1 MRMNR
6 PFGAVLTAM
15 VTPMHPDGSIDFDAA
30 QRLATFLVD
39 NGSDGLVVSGTT
51 GESPTTHSPEK
62 VDLIRAV
69 KDVVGSRAQIVAG
82 AGSNDTAHAVRM
94 AEQAAEAG
102 ADGLL
107 SVTPYYS
114 KPSQR
119 GVVAHFRAIAAA
131 TDLPVMLYDIPGR
144 TGIPIGDDAIDT
156 LAHVDTIVAVKD
168 ATGNVAQAK
177 DRILRTGLAWYSGDD
192 HLTLDFIRVGASG
205 VVSVASH
212 VVGPAIARMFIASD
226 AGDVAAAEAADDECE
241 PMVQA
246 LMGAGLGVVYAKAA
260 LQAMGIIDSRFVRLP
275 QVPLDDDEYARLRS
289 ALVGSGIL

>member
-1 MRMNR
+1 MNR
-6 PFGAVLTAM
+6 PFGTVLTAM
-15 VTPMHPDGSIDFDAA
+15 VTPMRDDGSIDFGAA
-30 QRLATFLVD
+30 QRLATHLLD
-39 NGSDGLVVSGTT
+39 HGSDGLVISGTT
-51 GESPTTHSPEK
+51 GESPTTHAPEK
-62 VDLIRAV
+62 VELIHAITAAV
-69 KDVVGSRAQIVAG
+69 AGRGPVVAG

-102 ADGLL
+102 ADAIL

-119 GVVAHFRAIAAA
+119 GIIAHFRAIAGA

-177 DRILRTGLAWYSGDD
+177 DRIERTGLAWYCGDD
-192 HLTLDFIRVGASG
+192 HLNFEYIRAGASG

-212 VVGPAIARMFIASD
+212 VIGEEIALMFAAAD
-226 AGDVAAAEAADDECE
+226 AGDLAKAEAINEECV
-241 PMVQA
+241 PAVQA
-246 LMGAGLGVVYAKAA
+246 IMGAGLGAVYAKAA
-260 LQAMGIIDSRFVRLP
+260 LEAMGILDSRFMRLP
-275 QVPLDDDEYARLRS
+275 HVPLDDDEFQRLRAALAS
-289 ALVGSGIL
+289 AGIL

>member
-1 MRMNR
+1 MNR

-15 VTPMHPDGSIDFDAA
+15 VTPMRPDASIDFDATG
-30 QRLATFLVD
+30 RLAKHLVAAG
-39 NGSDGLVVSGTT
+39 NDGLVVSGTT
-51 GESPTTHSPEK
+51 GESPTTHAPEK
-62 VDLIRAV
+62 VALIHAV
-69 KDVVGSRAQIVAG
+69 REAVGPDVTIVAG
-82 AGSNDTAHAVRM
+82 AGSNDTAHAIRM

-102 ADGLL
+102 ADALL

-156 LAHVDTIVAVKD
+156 LAHVETIVAVKD

-177 DRILRTGLAWYSGDD
+177 DRIARTGLAWYSGDD
-192 HLTLDFIRVGASG
+192 HLTLDFLRAGASG

-212 VVGPAIARMFIASD
+212 AVTPLIARMFAAAD
-226 AGDVAAAEAADDECE
+226 DGDWAAAEAADDEAE
-241 PMVQA
+241 PIVQA
-246 LMGAGLGVVYAKAA
+246 IMGAGLGAVYAKAA
-260 LQAMGIIDSRFVRLP
+260 VQAMGIIESRFLRLP
-275 QVPLDDDEYARLRS
+275 HVELDDDEFARLRA
-289 ALVGSGIL
+289 ALVSAGIL

>member
-1 MRMNR
+1 MNR

-15 VTPMHPDGSIDFDAA
+15 VTPMRPDCSIDYDAMGRVA
-30 QRLATFLVD
+30 KHLVAAG
-39 NGSDGLVVSGTT
+39 NDGLVVSGTT
-51 GESPTTHSPEK
+51 GESPTTHAPEK
-62 VDLIRAV
+62 VEIIQAV
-69 KDVVGSRAQIVAG
+69 REAVGPDVTIVAG
-82 AGSNDTAHAVRM
+82 AGSNDTAHAIRM

-102 ADGLL
+102 ADALL

-119 GVVAHFRAIAAA
+119 GVIAHFRAIAAA

-177 DRILRTGLAWYSGDD
+177 DRIARTGLAWYSGDD
-192 HLTLDFIRVGASG
+192 HLTLDFLRAGASG

-212 VVGPAIARMFIASD
+212 AATPLIARMFAAAD
-226 AGDVAAAEAADDECE
+226 AGDWAAAEAANDEAE
-241 PMVQA
+241 PVVQA
-246 LMGAGLGVVYAKAA
+246 IMGAGLGAVYAKAA
-260 LQAMGIIDSRFVRLP
+260 LQAMGIIESRFLRLP
-275 QVPLDDDEYARLRS
+275 HVELDDDEYARLRA
-289 ALVGSGIL
+289 ALATAGIL

>member
-1 MRMNR
+1 MNR

-15 VTPMHPDGSIDFDAA
+15 VTPMHPDGSIDFDGA

-69 KDVVGSRAQIVAG
+69 KDVVGSRAHVVAG

-94 AEQAAEAG
+94 AEQASEAG

-205 VVSVASH
+205 TVSVASH

-241 PMVQA
+241 PVVQA

>member
-1 MRMNR
+1 MNR

-15 VTPMHPDGSIDFDAA
+15 VTPMRNDGSIDLDGA
-30 QRLATFLVD
+30 QRLAIHLVNTGH
-39 NGSDGLVVSGTT
+39 NGIVVSGTT
-51 GESPTTHSPEK
+51 GESPTTHAPEK
-62 VDLIRAV
+62 VDLIHAV
-69 KDVVGSRAQIVAG
+69 KDAVGSRAHVVAG

-119 GVVAHFRAIAAA
+119 GVIAHFRAIAAA

-177 DRILRTGLAWYSGDD
+177 DRIPRTGLAWYSGDD
-192 HLTLDFIRVGASG
+192 HLTLEFIRAGACG
-205 VVSVASH
+205 VVSVAGH
-212 VVGPAIARMFIASD
+212 VVGPIIARMFAAAD
-226 AGDVAAAEAADDECE
+226 AGDMAAAQAADREAE
-241 PMVQA
+241 PVVQA
-246 LMGAGLGVVYAKAA
+246 LMGAGLGAVYAKAA
-260 LQAMGIIDSRFVRLP
+260 VQAMGIIESRFVRLP
-275 QVPLDDDEYARLRS
+275 QVPLDDDEFARLRA
-289 ALVGSGIL
+289 ALVASGII

>member
-1 MRMNR
+1 MNR

-15 VTPMHPDGSIDFDAA
+15 VTPMRSDGSIDFDGA
-30 QRLATFLVD
+30 QRLALHLVD
-39 NGSDGLVVSGTT
+39 NGCDGIVVSGTT
-51 GESPTTHSPEK
+51 GESPTTHAAEK

-69 KDVVGSRAQIVAG
+69 KDAIGSRAHVVAG

-119 GVVAHFRAIAAA
+119 GVIAHFRAIAAA

-177 DRILRTGLAWYSGDD
+177 DRIPRTGLAWYSGDD
-192 HLTLDFIRVGASG
+192 HLTLEFIRAGASG
-205 VVSVASH
+205 VVSVAGH
-212 VVGPAIARMFIASD
+212 VVGPAIARMFAAAD
-226 AGDVAAAEAADDECE
+226 AGDMAAAQAADDECE
-241 PMVQA
+241 PIVQA
-246 LMGAGLGVVYAKAA
+246 LMGAGLGAVYAKAA
-260 LQAMGIIDSRFVRLP
+260 VQAMGIIDTRFVRLP
-275 QVPLDDDEYARLRS
+275 HVPLDDDEYARLRS
-289 ALVGSGIL
+289 ALVGAGIL